1 MKAKEGGDEGGERFK
16 KAIMGILLLIMVSS
30 VIVVIAQ
37 MGSARDAGGAIEVG
51 DVVYSGEHGLDVSAI
66 IASGGTFYGM
76 ADTTADGGLLTVADA
91 TSWNVPATAKLGP
104 YNKTSREGTIADI
117 IVDEPKITG
126 NVNASTTTTKPH
138 NVPIR
143 SPPPKTITGIFL
155 GGKGWDFCGRINNA
169 KLCGEKDA
177 PHSNIIYVPDEYV
190 KIQWAVDNAS
200 AGSTIIVRD
209 GTYNE
214 NINVNKSLTIRSENG
229 SENCIVK
236 AANLDNHVFEVTA
249 DWVNIS
255 GFTVSG
261 ANGGYPHYPTG
272 VYLDNAEYCNI
283 TSNKVQN
290 NHRGISLQ
298 YSSNSSI
305 INNTV
310 RNNYDRGI
318 YLYHSSNNILTN
330 NNVSN
335 NNWGIDLYFSSSNNT
350 LTNNDVS
357 NNSGYGILLEYSS
370 NNNLTN
376 NAMSGNK
383 YSLRVDGYRPCNFFH
398 KMVNNKVDG
407 KPVYYWVDQ
416 KDKQVPED
424 AGYVGIVNSTNITVR
439 DLTLENNG
447 RGVLL
452 ACSNNSKI
460 ENINASSNA
469 CGIYLYSSSNNI
481 LINNNVSNNAHWGI
495 LLDHS
500 RNNTLTGNTASNNG
514 FDGIY
519 LYSSS
524 KYNTLTN
531 NNASNN
537 YFGIILY
544 NSNGNKIYYNNF
556 INNTDN
562 VCSLGS
568 TNIWNSTSPITYTY
582 KGKTYT
588 NYTGNYWSDY
598 KGNDA
603 NGDGIGDT
611 AYNINSDADS
621 HPLIEPWENYF
632 TPTQILPPV
641 VTVPLIYNGK
651 LFVGCVDNKIYALNA
666 TDSAQIIWTS
676 EQLNGNISKYL
687 SVDDTGVYAT
697 ATTRIFPYPADGF
710 VYKLNPENGAIIWRY
725 RNGAPITGGVDND
738 LVFVGYRGGYV
749 DDGYAI
755 ALNKTTGTK
764 VWGPIHI
771 TDCGTSL
778 PAIDGNRVYIS
789 GHAMTGVKFRAIYYN
804 GTLAWT
810 DYFGKASHRYIIVEG
825 KDVFT
830 LYSPPPHIGVDTRN
844 WYIKIYNSTT
854 GRRIGTYSVGK
865 NYYGGDFAIAP
876 DKIILTNSSG
886 VFAYNRSNF
895 SLLWNCSLSAKPYRE
910 QPIVTR
916 DTVIVATKDNRIN
929 FIDSLS
935 GQIYRIE
942 EIGANL
948 TSPMSLVVGP
958 SGCIYIGTEDGI
970 RSISFPTTGE
980 YVNWISYGRD
990 FRHTG
995 YVDCLREKEYY
1006 IFDTGSPSNPY
1017 PSISGTHNGTIIP
1030 SHDINVNK
1038 LYTYPCPGTGGHTE
1052 YARIWNKT
1060 WNATATWDGYA
1071 SDWHNITFDNPVVL
1085 LPNKTYNYT
1094 IRTGSYP
1101 QIIHNQT
1108 HTTLDGS
1115 FINCTEFRDA
1125 NGKKYE
1131 NWIPAIKLY
1140 S

>member
-155 GGKGWDFCGRINNA
+155 GGKGGDFCGRINNA

-603 NGDGIGDT
+603 NGDGIGDMP
-611 AYNINSDADS
+611 YNINSDRDNY
-621 HPLIEPWENYF
+621 PLMERFENY
-632 TPTQILPPV
+632 ILVELPV
-641 VTVPLIYNGK
+641 HNLNTGENFSTIQAAIDDLDTKDGHTITVDPGTYNENVK
-651 LFVGCVDNKIYALNA
+651 
-666 TDSAQIIWTS
+666 
-676 EQLNGNISKYL
+676 
-687 SVDDTGVYAT
+687 
-697 ATTRIFPYPADGF
+697 
-710 VYKLNPENGAIIWRY
+710 VYK
-725 RNGAPITGGVDND
+725 
-738 LVFVGYRGGYV
+738 
-749 DDGYAI
+749 
-755 ALNKTTGTK
+755 
-764 VWGPIHI
+764 
-771 TDCGTSL
+771 SL
-778 PAIDGNRVYIS
+778 
-789 GHAMTGVKFRAIYYN
+789 M
-804 GTLAWT
+804 
-810 DYFGKASHRYIIVEG
+810 
-825 KDVFT
+825 
-830 LYSPPPHIGVDTRN
+830 
-844 WYIKIYNSTT
+844 IK
-854 GRRIGTYSVGK
+854 
-865 NYYGGDFAIAP
+865 
-876 DKIILTNSSG
+876 
-886 VFAYNRSNF
+886 
-895 SLLWNCSLSAKPYRE
+895 
-910 QPIVTR
+910 
-916 DTVIVATKDNRIN
+916 
-929 FIDSLS
+929 
-935 GQIYRIE
+935 
-942 EIGANL
+942 
-948 TSPMSLVVGP
+948 
-958 SGCIYIGTEDGI
+958 
-970 RSISFPTTGE
+970 
-980 YVNWISYGRD
+980 
-990 FRHTG
+990 
-995 YVDCLREKEYY
+995 
-1006 IFDTGSPSNPY
+1006 
-1017 PSISGTHNGTIIP
+1017 SISGNPDYTIIQAAN
-1030 SHDINVNK
+1030 HDDHVFKITTDCVSISGFTVNGADDAHGIHLHHANYCNVTNNNVSKNEYGIYLDYSNNNTVTSNIASNNNYGILVDHSNNNRIANNYANLNKKTGISIQFSSNNILSSNNVSNNYCGIVLISSSNSTLINNTVNS
-1038 LYTYPCPGTGGHTE
+1038 
-1052 YARIWNKT
+1052 
-1060 WNATATWDGYA
+1060 NAKHGIELDSSSY
-1071 SDWHNITFDNPVVL
+1071 NI
-1085 LPNKTYNYT
+1085 
-1094 IRTGSYP
+1094 IS
-1101 QIIHNQT
+1101 NQT
-1108 HTTLDGS
+1108 TLQIQTTIVVFQHFHIQAETS
-1115 FINCTEFRDA
+1115 
-1125 NGKKYE
+1125 
-1131 NWIPAIKLY
+1131 
-1140 S
+1140 